1 MRAAL
6 ADISNLT
13 KGEKAAFEGDR
24 VAQQAVAYNMMVLGE
39 AARAVSDQL
48 RDRFPDIPWRDLI
61 DQRNVVVHEYH
72 RLDVEILWN
81 VAREDIPQLDERLAA
96 IETAERDRP

>member
-24 VAQQAVAYNMMVLGE
+24 VAQQAVAYNMMVVGE
-39 AARAVSDQL
+39 AARAVSGQL
-48 RDRFPDIPWRDLI
+48 RGRFPDIRG
-61 DQRNVVVHEYH
+61 
-72 RLDVEILWN
+72 
-81 VAREDIPQLDERLAA
+81 A
-96 IETAERDRP
+96 T